1 VRFPKIV
8 FAGTLMLS
16 FSLKIET
23 YNGTANAQLFAF
35 DKFAGTTGKKKKLLS
50 LLIPFRRK

>member
-1 VRFPKIV
+1 M

-23 YNGTANAQLFAF
+23 YNGTANVQRFAF
-35 DKFAGTTGKKKKLLS
+35 DKFASTTGKTPS
-50 LLIPFRRK
+50 PPPIPFRRK